1 MENLKVILPEMVQR
15 IRELHPLRIVLFGSY
30 AWGTPSPDS
39 DLDLLVVTDSD
50 VMPKTFREKSDLY
63 LQVANRIADISE
75 KVPIDLIV
83 HTRKM
88 HERFVELGSCFSREI
103 AQKGKVLYE
112 ADLT

>member
-1 MENLKVILPEMVQR
+1 MKNLQAILPEITQH
-15 IRELHPLRIVLFGSY
+15 IQEIHPLKIVLFGSY

-50 VMPKTFREKSDLY
+50 VMPKTFREKSDVY

-112 ADLT
+112 ADHT